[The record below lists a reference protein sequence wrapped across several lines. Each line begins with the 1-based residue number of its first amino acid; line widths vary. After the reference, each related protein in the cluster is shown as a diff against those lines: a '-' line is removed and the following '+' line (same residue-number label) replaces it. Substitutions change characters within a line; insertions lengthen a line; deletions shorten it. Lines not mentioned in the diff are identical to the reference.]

1 MRVTKIAVRR
11 GNVYL
16 AIKMAMGYRSRFGAM
31 IIVIVTIRNNKTV
44 PWWLGSGHII
54 LHSGIQHSKAIGP
67 YPTSPNAN
75 HAFYEHCQ
83 FDCLKIW
90 MGKRHKK
97 AHTQCL
103 RLIDFQGVVYEKP
116 TESNNHVGQNAMVSY
131 NVCLIFFHRK
141 WYQSG
146 DSAPSYAP
154 ILDDGPEDPCLLS
167 LLQHRRGAAKNS
179 AAVGVYCWEKYLK
192 SI

>member
-1 MRVTKIAVRR
+1 MLG
-11 GNVYL
+11 GNECCKKNIIYNKNNNRYNRCGL
-16 AIKMAMGYRSRFGAM
+16 LKSRYGGVMF
-31 IIVIVTIRNNKTV
+31 IWRLKW
-44 PWWLGSGHII
+44 PWATGQGLGSGHIMS
-54 LHSGIQHSKAIGP
+54 HSDIQHSKAIGP

-179 AAVGVYCWEKYLK
+179 AALGVYC
-192 SI
+192 

>member
-1 MRVTKIAVRR
+1 
-11 GNVYL
+11 
-16 AIKMAMGYRSRFGAM
+16 
-31 IIVIVTIRNNKTV
+31 
-44 PWWLGSGHII
+44 
-54 LHSGIQHSKAIGP
+54 
-67 YPTSPNAN
+67 
-75 HAFYEHCQ
+75 
-83 FDCLKIW
+83 

-103 RLIDFQGVVYEKP
+103 GLIDFQGVVYEKP
-116 TESNNHVGQNAMVSY
+116 KAIYNHVGQNAMVSY
-131 NVCLIFFHRK
+131 NFCLIFFHRK

-179 AAVGVYCWEKYLK
+179 AAVGVYC
-192 SI
+192 